1 MEKLLQWSTAQE
13 SNDPEVRAK
22 APAPDP
28 KLLAQVLGANTGK
41 DDTQLMKEDIS
52 VLVCNDPQITI
63 DDKLTALEDFEIL
76 IQNLDNANNISPMG
90 IWPEI
95 AKLYTY
101 KGEEED
107 EFKSL
112 AALITGTAVQNNT
125 KCQNDFIKIVGQDG
139 FNNLISLLND
149 KNFNVKARSL
159 YALSG
164 LIAHNGEL
172 YKFFVNS
179 NGWNNLSTLLNE
191 NFQNNK
197 QDNKVLLRILN
208 LLKSLLYDEVV
219 EENNNEIVLKEDRF
233 KTMNEHHI
241 IIKILK
247 FLNKDSHFD
256 INERIIDILLYSLKN
271 GYQFTSEELNLL
283 KLALSNIEL
292 GSFNETGIDQLKKL
306 IN

>member
-13 SNDPEVRAK
+13 SNDPEIRAR

-52 VLVCNDPQITI
+52 VLVCDDPQITI

-95 AKLYTY
+95 VKLYSY
-101 KGEEED
+101 KGEEQE
-107 EFKSL
+107 EFRSL

-139 FNNLISLLND
+139 FNDLINLLRDS
-149 KNFNVKARSL
+149 NFNVRARSL

-164 LIAHNGEL
+164 LTSHNGEL
-172 YKFFVNS
+172 YQFFVNG
-179 NGWNNLSTLLNE
+179 NGWNILVTLLSE

-197 QDNKVLLRILN
+197 SDNKVLLRILN
-208 LLKSLLYDEVV
+208 LLKSLLYDEVI
-219 EENNNEIVLKEDRF
+219 EENKAEVVSKQTRF
-233 KTMNEHHI
+233 KTLKENGI
-241 IIKILK
+241 FIKILNY
-247 FLNKDSHFD
+247 LNKTSHFD
-256 INERIIDILLYSLKN
+256 INERIIDLLLYSLQN
-271 GYQFTSEELNLL
+271 GYEFSSDEINSL
-283 KLALSNIEL
+283 KIGLSNIECNK
-292 GSFNETGIDQLKKL
+292 FNVSEIEQLKKL